1 MLSKLSMNH
10 EELYPE
16 NNIKTA
22 AVSSSPLENLKTEE
36 ATKVPP
42 PPLAP
47 ARVLLSNKIWSENKQ
62 RYFYKPKDPD
72 YAKNHYWKTKCDMQC
87 EVCGVTV
94 STAMHRHL
102 KSLRCKLVKERV
114 QNALDKVQIEGV
126 KTLHQEELNVQHL
139 KE

>member
-1 MLSKLSMNH
+1 MNH

-16 NNIKTA
+16 NTIKTA
-22 AVSSSPLENLKTEE
+22 EVSSSPLENLKTEE

-94 STAMHRHL
+94 TTAMHRHL
-102 KSLRCKLVKERV
+102 KSLRCKLVKECV
-114 QNALDKVQIEGV
+114 QKALGESQIEGGETSHQK
-126 KTLHQEELNVQHL
+126 KT
-139 KE
+139 

>member
-16 NNIKTA
+16 NNIETA
-22 AVSSSPLENLKTEE
+22 ALSSSPLKNLKTEE

-72 YAKNHYWKTKCDMQC
+72 YAKNHYWKTKHDMQC
-87 EVCGVTV
+87 TVCGAILT
-94 STAMHRHL
+94 TAMYRHV
-102 KSLRCKLVKERV
+102 KSLRCLLVRDAVKK
-114 QNALDKVQIEGV
+114 ALDQAQIAGEEP
-126 KTLHQEELNVQHL
+126 LHQI
-139 KE
+139 KT

>member
-1 MLSKLSMNH
+1 MNH
-10 EELYPE
+10 EDIYPE
-16 NNIKTA
+16 NLMKTTE
-22 AVSSSPLENLKTEE
+22 VSSSPLENLKAEE
-36 ATKVPP
+36 AEKIPP

-62 RYFYKPKDPD
+62 RFFYKPKDPD
-72 YAKNHYWKTKCDMQC
+72 YAKNHYWKTKHDMQC
-87 EVCGVTV
+87 QVCGVTV

-126 KTLHQEELNVQHL
+126 KTFHHGELNVQHI